1 MRHTALSTV
10 LVLTLIVASL
20 LFGTATTI
28 KASSISAV
36 VATSLETQTA
46 SFGIFFLTPPDFV
59 TADEF
64 GRLATSF
71 QFYVDPD
78 QEVSYPGDLLVRK
91 AEGSPLG
98 EATVVETT
106 PHGYP
111 GGWGPLLGTVP
122 LLQEGI
128 FVRVDVPLAWLG
140 AADGTFFWALDTF
153 EYGWSDTDRRLT
165 GEAVPGPAPTA
176 LPDTGPPL
184 LLLAAVLMGIHWM
197 ALKAQSNSRA
207 TAEALAAIQNPPT
220 VFARQANIA
229 NGPQQINNADSP

>member
-1 MRHTALSTV
+1 MSHARARLPI
-10 LVLTLIVASL
+10 LVASL
-20 LFGTATTI
+20 LFGTGITI
-28 KASSISAV
+28 EASSISAV
-36 VATSLETQTA
+36 AATSLETQTA

-59 TADEF
+59 TSDEF

-78 QEVSYPGDLLVRK
+78 EEGSYPGDVLVRK
-91 AEGSPLG
+91 AEVNPLG
-98 EATVVETT
+98 EATVVATT

-128 FVRVDVPLAWLG
+128 FIRVDVPLAWLG
-140 AADGTFFWALDTF
+140 AADGTFFWALETF
-153 EYGWSDTDRRLT
+153 EYGRTDRIRRT

-176 LPDTGPPL
+176 LPDTGPTL

-197 ALKAQSNSRA
+197 CAWHRDEVDDEDGNQKVRS
-207 TAEALAAIQNPPT
+207 AARDCG
-220 VFARQANIA
+220 A
-229 NGPQQINNADSP
+229 

>member
-1 MRHTALSTV
+1 MRHAALSILAVT
-10 LVLTLIVASL
+10 LVLA
-20 LFGTATTI
+20 ATPAQANTI
-28 KASSISAV
+28 GVQAV

-59 TADEF
+59 TTDAL

-91 AEGSPLG
+91 AQANPLG
-98 EATVVETT
+98 EATVVATT
-106 PHGYP
+106 PHGYSP

-140 AADGTFFWALDTF
+140 AADGTFFWALDTL
-153 EYGWSDTDRRLT
+153 EYGWAPTNRVRLT
-165 GEAVPGPAPTA
+165 GQAVPGPAPTA
-176 LPDTGPPL
+176 LPDTDPTL
-184 LLLAAVLMGIHWM
+184 LLLAAVLVG
-197 ALKAQSNSRA
+197 
-207 TAEALAAIQNPPT
+207 T
-220 VFARQANIA
+220 FIA
-229 NGPQQINNADSP
+229 KRLIE

>member
-1 MRHTALSTV
+1 MRHAALSILAVT
-10 LVLTLIVASL
+10 LVLA
-20 LFGTATTI
+20 ATPAQANTI
-28 KASSISAV
+28 GVQAV

-59 TADEF
+59 TSDEF

-71 QFYVDPD
+71 QFYVDP
-78 QEVSYPGDLLVRK
+78 EEGSYPGDVLVRK
-91 AEGSPLG
+91 AEVNPLG
-98 EATVVETT
+98 EATVVATT

-128 FVRVDVPLAWLG
+128 FIRVDVPLAWLG
-140 AADGTFFWALDTF
+140 AADGTFFWALETF
-153 EYGWSDTDRRLT
+153 EYGRTDRIRRT

-176 LPDTGPPL
+176 LPDTGPTL

-197 ALKAQSNSRA
+197 CAWHRDEVDDEDGNQKVRS
-207 TAEALAAIQNPPT
+207 AARDCG
-220 VFARQANIA
+220 A
-229 NGPQQINNADSP
+229 

>member
-1 MRHTALSTV
+1 MSNVRAPLP
-10 LVLTLIVASL
+10 LIVASL

-28 KASSISAV
+28 EASSISAV

-59 TADEF
+59 TTDEF

-98 EATVVETT
+98 EAAVVATT

-111 GGWGPLLGTVP
+111 GEWGPLLGTVP

-176 LPDTGPPL
+176 LPDTGPTL
-184 LLLAAVLMGIHWM
+184 LLLAAVLMGIIGC
-197 ALKAQSNSRA
+197 AGASR
-207 TAEALAAIQNPPT
+207 TPM
-220 VFARQANIA
+220 
-229 NGPQQINNADSP
+229 

>member
-1 MRHTALSTV
+1 MPNVRARLR
-10 LVLTLIVASL
+10 LIVASL

-28 KASSISAV
+28 EASSIQAV

-59 TADEF
+59 TTDEF

-71 QFYVDPD
+71 QFYIDPD

-91 AEGSPLG
+91 AEGSPL
-98 EATVVETT
+98 EEVTVVATT
-106 PHGYP
+106 PPFHSP

-153 EYGWSDTDRRLT
+153 EYGQDRDRRRT

-176 LPDTGPPL
+176 LPDTGPTL

-197 ALKAQSNSRA
+197 CAWHRD
-207 TAEALAAIQNPPT
+207 E
-220 VFARQANIA
+220 VE
-229 NGPQQINNADSP
+229 